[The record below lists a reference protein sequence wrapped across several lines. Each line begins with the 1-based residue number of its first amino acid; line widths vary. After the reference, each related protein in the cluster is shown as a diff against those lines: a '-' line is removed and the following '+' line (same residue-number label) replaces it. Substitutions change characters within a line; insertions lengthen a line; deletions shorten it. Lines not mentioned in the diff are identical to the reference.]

1 MRSVP
6 PGHAGRLWLLAK
18 LAAARRSSDLL
29 DQKRQ
34 LLLRE
39 YAQVSALA
47 ESTHG
52 DWERYLL
59 RGRAMAAR
67 ACCFSADRRELQVL
81 SALRSGRAQVEFSW
95 KRSMGLEYPERGA
108 CVLPEPDRLLDAS
121 ANAAGAPS
129 VEAYREAIVAAAAHA
144 AAAEAKR
151 RLATELASTR
161 RRLRSITRRRI
172 PELEALLGELELRLD
187 AAELEDRVVGRWAR
201 ERVPESWRSG

>member
-6 PGHAGRLWLLAK
+6 PGRAGRLWLLAK

-47 ESTHG
+47 DSTREE
-52 DWERYLL
+52 WERTCREAEQWLARLVLL
-59 RGRAMAAR
+59 G
-67 ACCFSADRRELQVL
+67 CQRELQVL
-81 SALRSGRAQVEFSW
+81 GAVRSGRAEVEFAW
-95 KRSMGLEYPERGA
+95 KTAMGLEYPESGG
-108 CVLPEPDRLLDAS
+108 CVLPEPDRLLDVS
-121 ANAAGAPS
+121 ANAAGAPA
-129 VEAYREAIVAAAAHA
+129 VEAYRKAIGAAAAHA

-151 RLATELASTR
+151 RLETELASTR

-172 PELEALLGELELRLD
+172 PELEARLGELELRLD
-187 AAELEDRVVGRWAR
+187 ASELEDRVVGRWAR
-201 ERVPESWRSG
+201 ERLPASWHSG

>member
-1 MRSVP
+1 VRSVP
-6 PGHAGRLWLLAK
+6 PGRAGRLWLLAK

-39 YAQVSALA
+39 YSQASALA
-47 ESTHG
+47 DSTLE
-52 DWERYLL
+52 DWERTCREAEQWLAHLVLL
-59 RGRAMAAR
+59 GGQ
-67 ACCFSADRRELQVL
+67 RELQVL
-81 SALRSGRAQVEFSW
+81 CALRSGRAEVEFAW
-95 KRSMGLEYPERGA
+95 KSSMGLEYPKFGG

-129 VEAYREAIVAAAAHA
+129 VESYRDAMLAGAAHA

-201 ERVPESWRSG
+201 ERMPASRHSG

>member
-6 PGHAGRLWLLAK
+6 PGRAGRLWLLAK

-52 DWERYLL
+52 DWERSCCEAEQWLARLL
-59 RGRAMAAR
+59 LLGGQ
-67 ACCFSADRRELQVL
+67 RELQVL